1 MEQITKILKKIWIEL
16 VKRNDI
22 EAEKKEELEKI
33 RLCLYEIATHFKP
46 DNHSC
51 QSFYTTN
58 DLNLWLDKTQKDYGF
73 RQELKEK
80 RYQQMLEED
89 E

>member
-1 MEQITKILKKIWIEL
+1 MEKILKKIWIEL

-46 DNHSC
+46 DNGSY
-51 QSFYTTN
+51 QSFYTIN
-58 DLNLWLDKTQKDYGF
+58 DLNLYLDKTQSDYGF
-73 RQELKEK
+73 RQGQKED
-80 RYQQMLEED
+80 RYQQLLEED